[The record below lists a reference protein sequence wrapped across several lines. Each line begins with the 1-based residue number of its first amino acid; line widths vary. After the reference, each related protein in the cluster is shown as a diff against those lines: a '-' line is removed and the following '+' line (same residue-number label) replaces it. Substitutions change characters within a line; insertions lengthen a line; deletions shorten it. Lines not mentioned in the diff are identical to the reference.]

1 MHIFNKVLVIIILL
15 LVAVVSMVAIINEF
29 VGFFVWS
36 EVALRVFNPQVSINP
51 FISSLALLFVLAVS
65 IFLLLLEFYKKKP
78 KVACVYK
85 VKEGNAMITLE
96 SVAKQIK
103 SSIEVLEGV
112 QDTHIRVQPQSKG
125 IINSIAVNL
134 SEDVDLPQKMQEI
147 IHVAKDI
154 ATNKLGIR
162 IIKTNLTVIN
172 LAEAPQKK
180 AEEPQKDTEK
190 TEQAL
195 QPVQEETAE
204 QPEETSQP
212 SQEEIVQ
219 DTEEDQ
225 QKDAS
230 AQETEE
236 DKSQ

>member
-1 MHIFNKVLVIIILL
+1 MHIFNKVLVVIILL

-65 IFLLLLEFYKKKP
+65 IFLLLLEFYKKKS

-125 IINSIAVNL
+125 IINYIAVNL
-134 SEDVDLPQKMQEI
+134 SEDVDVPQKMQEI
-147 IHVAKDI
+147 IHVAKDV

-180 AEEPQKDTEK
+180 AEEPQEDTEE

-204 QPEETSQP
+204 EPEETSQP
-212 SQEEIVQ
+212 SQQEIVQ